1 MLPDPLPTD
10 PDELEKLYQAF
21 ILQDKFDQQEFD
33 RLMDARLRAWGY
45 DPKNM
50 TVEQVMSLMAE
61 SVNRMM
67 INLYGA
73 LEAAPDE
80 ESAEQVQSLVKQAE
94 ELRAQVY
101 KVIGGKDEDRGT

>member
-10 PDELEKLYQAF
+10 PDELETLYRDYLEQGHADQAE
-21 ILQDKFDQQEFD
+21 LD
-33 RLMDARLRAWGY
+33 RLLEARLRAWGY
-45 DPKNM
+45 DPKHM
-50 TVEQVMSLMAE
+50 TAEQVMSLMAE

-73 LEAAPDE
+73 LETAPDAD
-80 ESAEQVQSLVKQAE
+80 SARQVQALVTQAE

-101 KVIGGKDEDRGT
+101 KVIAGDGKSG